1 MEAAGRKGSLVFVDE
16 TFREFTDD
24 PAPIAR
30 SLGDHVISAGSMT
43 KFFGLGDPRI
53 GWLFAG
59 KQIMEKI
66 RSLNQWVSVEVSR
79 LSYMI
84 GIQAMEKKKLLDLRT
99 QRLNKENLALGR
111 EFIRSN
117 SDFLEWIEPNGAPFG
132 FPKIRLPLTSK
143 EFCSKLIEKYGILVS
158 PGDFFEYPGHF
169 RLCLTRPPEKTRAS
183 LAAFSG
189 ALSEMHITR

>member
-117 SDFLEWIEPNGAPFG
+117 SDFLEWIEPNGDSF
-132 FPKIRLPLTSK
+132 RVSK
-143 EFCSKLIEKYGILVS
+143 NQTAFNLQGIL
-158 PGDFFEYPGHF
+158 
-169 RLCLTRPPEKTRAS
+169 L
-183 LAAFSG
+183 
-189 ALSEMHITR
+189 